1 MFVRRLSFLLILLYF
16 SSSLTFGTFVVSV
29 AASVLD
35 EFAQRAVHF
44 GLESVKIVCEFNA
57 NKKNTFV
64 VSYTSV
70 NCYCYSVII
79 CNSEIV

>member
-1 MFVRRLSFLLILLYF
+1 MGVCSLSLVLPILLYF
-16 SSSLTFGTFVVSV
+16 SSSLTFGTFVVSD

-57 NKKNTFV
+57 NKKTRLLL
-64 VSYTSV
+64 
-70 NCYCYSVII
+70 VIQ
-79 CNSEIV
+79 V